1 MTPLIECRSS
11 DFLSEKQTG
20 RPVPLAG
27 CSLLPPG
34 FSIFPLVAGVF
45 LAKPA
50 AASGLM
56 VAPAMPMDHR
66 HDLLMVFF
74 VTSMLFLLVWAILNY
89 ALDRVPEVGLL
100 AIHLATYTLFGIAAA
115 GYLALI
121 CPARLP
127 QLADWVYAILYFA
140 INFTAVFFCRELFK
154 LYDPHPL
161 SMRALNVL
169 MGGFPVLIAVFAL
182 GYHSVAIVSNAA
194 LIPISCLILAV
205 TAFALREEDFPRRWI
220 IRAFFVAVCASN
232 AAFWMA
238 GRNGRIVPAFAMS
251 EIQLLMV
258 NGLAVSGF
266 YVVILKARSIHA
278 QRKAHQS
285 FLDLMR
291 IQKRF
296 NDERELKRQAELQAQ
311 TDYLTGVLN
320 RRRFVESAEGELARA
335 MRYQRSL
342 SLLMFDIDHF
352 KSINDTWG
360 HAIGDVVLQQVAH
373 LIRDALRGADIFG
386 RTGGE
391 EFAAVLVE
399 TEANAAAMVA
409 QRLCSTIADAEIV
422 PQGTERIPVTIS
434 IGLAPLNGRSISFDD
449 LMNEADQAMYAA
461 KEAGRNRIS
470 VSA

>member
-1 MTPLIECRSS
+1 MI
-11 DFLSEKQTG
+11 
-20 RPVPLAG
+20 
-27 CSLLPPG
+27 
-34 FSIFPLVAGVF
+34 
-45 LAKPA
+45 
-50 AASGLM
+50 
-56 VAPAMPMDHR
+56 APAMQMDHR

-100 AIHLATYTLFGIAAA
+100 AIHLATYTLFGIASA
-115 GYLALI
+115 GYLALV

-127 QLADWVYAILYFA
+127 QLTDWAYAILYFA
-140 INFTAVFFCRELFK
+140 INFTAVLFCRELFK

-161 SMRALNVL
+161 SMRALNML
-169 MGGFPVLIAVFAL
+169 MGAFPVLIAVFAL
-182 GYHSVAIVSNAA
+182 GYRSVAIVSNAA
-194 LIPISCLILAV
+194 LIPISWLVLAV

-232 AAFWMA
+232 AVFWMA
-238 GRNGRIVPAFAMS
+238 GRNGRTFTAFEMS
-251 EIQLLMV
+251 EIQLLIV

-266 YVVILKARSIHA
+266 FVVILKARSIHA

-399 TEANAAAMVA
+399 TEANAAASVA

-449 LMNEADQAMYAA
+449 LMNEADRAMYAA
-461 KEAGRNRIS
+461 KEAGRNRVA